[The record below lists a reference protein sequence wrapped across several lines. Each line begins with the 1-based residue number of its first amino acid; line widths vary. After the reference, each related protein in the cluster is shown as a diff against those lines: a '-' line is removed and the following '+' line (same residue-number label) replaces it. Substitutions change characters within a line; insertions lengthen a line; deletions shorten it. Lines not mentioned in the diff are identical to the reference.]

1 MSSLQTETVRA
12 YSCLLF
18 KPKLYRHTLIVT
30 SCFVSNFSKSTNP
43 PTEETTE
50 VESAVDTA
58 VPADTKAARQ
68 AIGPERLLRTHGD
81 RTNQEKAD
89 PDKDE
94 SSKPIADNAASTQAE
109 QRPKDFSRT
118 APWRVPQHGGGCASP
133 EVARAPEDGPALT
146 GSLPSPLKLT
156 KPVSTIKDA
165 SRIVSKV
172 IQRKVLSELETGTDK
187 TYPWRK
193 SRDVDSPL
201 SPLSPSRSDVT
212 PTLTFVGKKTLLSG
226 QPADQPARS
235 PSEGGDVYF
244 TEVDA
249 MSMPAVKVCA
259 ALLDC

>member
-1 MSSLQTETVRA
+1 M
-12 YSCLLF
+12 
-18 KPKLYRHTLIVT
+18 
-30 SCFVSNFSKSTNP
+30 SNFSKATNP

-50 VESAVDTA
+50 VESAIDTA

-68 AIGPERLLRTHGD
+68 AIGPERLLRTHAD

-89 PDKDE
+89 LDKDE
-94 SSKPIADNAASTQAE
+94 ASKPNAATAASTQAE

-118 APWRVPQHGGGCASP
+118 APWRVPQHSGGCASP

-201 SPLSPSRSDVT
+201 SPLSPLSPSRSDVT

-226 QPADQPARS
+226 QPADQQIRS
-235 PSEGGDVYF
+235 PSEGDVYF

-259 ALLDC
+259 AMFDC